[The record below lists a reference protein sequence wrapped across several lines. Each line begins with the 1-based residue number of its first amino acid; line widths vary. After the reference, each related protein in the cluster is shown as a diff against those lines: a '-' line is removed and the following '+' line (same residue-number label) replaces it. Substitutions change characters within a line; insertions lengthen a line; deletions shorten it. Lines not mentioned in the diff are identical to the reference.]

1 MGENVRLTAA
11 DGHSFDAYRADPEG
25 KPYGAVVV
33 IQEIFGVNVHIRD
46 LVERWAA
53 VGYTAI
59 APALYDRIEKGF
71 ETGYE
76 DADIQKGRALKEKAN
91 ADLAAVMADVE
102 AARKAVES
110 AGRVGVAGFCWG
122 GFVTYLAACRLP
134 VQAASGYYGGGIH
147 TVAKESPACPTIL
160 HYGEQDQGIPLTD
173 VETVR
178 QAQPGVAIHLY
189 QAGHGFHCDHRGSY
203 DPRAAAIAGMRTV
216 QLFESVLRR
225 GEAG

>member
-1 MGENVRLTAA
+1 MAETLRLTAA
-11 DGHSFDAYRADPEG
+11 DGHSFDAYRADPDG
-25 KPYGAVVV
+25 KPHGAVVV

-59 APALYDRIEKGF
+59 APALYDRIEPGF
-71 ETGYE
+71 ETGYGE
-76 DADIQKGRALKEKAN
+76 EDIQKGRALKEKAN
-91 ADLAAVMADVE
+91 ADLDAVMADVE
-102 AARKAVES
+102 AARKAVET
-110 AGRVGVAGFCWG
+110 AGRVGIVGFCWG
-122 GFVTYLAACRLP
+122 GFVSYLAACRLP

-147 TVAKESPACPTIL
+147 SVAAESPNCPTIL
-160 HYGEQDQGIPLTD
+160 HYGEQDHAIPLTD

-178 QAQPGVAIHLY
+178 EAQPEVAIHLY
-189 QAGHGFHCDHRGSY
+189 QAGHGFHCDQRGSY